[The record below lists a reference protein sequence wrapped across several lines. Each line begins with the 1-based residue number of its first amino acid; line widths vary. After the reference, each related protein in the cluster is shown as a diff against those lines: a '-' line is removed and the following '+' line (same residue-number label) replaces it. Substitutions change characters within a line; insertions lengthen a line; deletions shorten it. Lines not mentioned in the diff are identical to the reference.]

1 MKFKDLITI
10 SENKNNKQV
19 NLSVRKKQLIK
30 AGLSMKEFLNM
41 KLKKD
46 ILKGGKNEISK

>member
-1 MKFKDLITI
+1 MKFKDLISL

-30 AGLSMKEFLNM
+30 AGISMEDLLNL
-41 KLKKD
+41 KLKKK
-46 ILKGGKNEISK
+46 ICELKK